1 MKLKTTAILILTVVF
16 FIGCADRVKLG
27 RDLFHGCDV
36 DVKASQS
43 AGFIECRP
51 GTEFVPFAGNGRSCG
66 SCHRAQDKF
75 GMSKQTRDSLDA
87 SDLFF
92 YPNLDENLQLLKA
105 HGMVHVIG
113 DGLDEF
119 RQTPA
124 LNELCT
130 LCDNNGNCES
140 LGLNSDRTKN
150 LHAFTLG
157 AVINH
162 HAITTARVAGKDFV
176 LPSEKDRDD
185 LVDYML
191 SNNVCRGL

>member
-1 MKLKTTAILILTVVF
+1 MKLKTFAILILTVTF
-16 FIGCADRVKLG
+16 FVGCADQVKSG

-36 DVKASQS
+36 DVKASQA

-51 GTEFVPFAGNGRSCG
+51 DSQFVPFAGNGRSCG
-66 SCHRAQDKF
+66 SCHRAEDQF
-75 GMSKQTRDSLDA
+75 GMSEATRDSLDRT
-87 SDLFF
+87 DLFF
-92 YPNLDENLQLLKA
+92 YPDLDEDVHLLKA

-119 RQTPA
+119 RQTPS

-130 LCDNNGNCES
+130 LCDNDGNCES
-140 LGLNSDRTKN
+140 LGLNSGRTKS

-162 HAITTARVAGKDFV
+162 HAISTARVAGKDFV
-176 LPSEKDRDD
+176 LPSAQERED

-191 SNNVCRGL
+191 SNNVCKGL